1 MTLGLSAIQTA
12 LQQHLLEGGPGALA
26 LIASRHGIAPGRRLQ
41 IYHHAYR
48 ARLIDALRDGHSH
61 TAMHLGVDG
70 FDADALAFVESHPS
84 TRPNLNDYGSGF
96 AAWLHQRHPRDPGI
110 GELARLDWALRRV
123 FDGLDAKPLELG
135 ALAAVAPAA
144 WSRIGFSFV
153 PTCARLALT
162 HNTLALW
169 HALEKGG
176 TAPQSCA
183 LAQTSELLIWRRG
196 HQSHFR
202 SIGVMEA
209 QALAGLQQGLSFAA
223 VCSRL
228 ATQFPQLEASV
239 EAGSLLRRWIEEEIL
254 CAVVDPAA
262 AY

>member
-1 MTLGLSAIQTA
+1 MTQGLLAIQTV
-12 LQQHLLEGGPGALA
+12 LQQHLLEGGSGAQA
-26 LIASRHGIAPGRRLQ
+26 LIASRHGIDAGRRLQ

-48 ARLIDALRDGHSH
+48 ARLIDALRDSHGH
-61 TAMHLGVDG
+61 TAMHMGEDG

-84 TRPNLNDYGSGF
+84 RRPNLNAYGSEF

-123 FDGLDAKPLELG
+123 FDGPDAKPLELG

-144 WSRIGFSFV
+144 WDRIGFSFV
-153 PTCARLALT
+153 PTCARLTLA

-169 HALEKGG
+169 HALDQGE
-176 TAPQSCA
+176 TAPQAQA

-209 QALAGLQQGLSFAA
+209 QALAELQEGLSFAV

-239 EAGSLLRRWIEEEIL
+239 EAGRLLRRWIEEEIL
-254 CAVVDPAA
+254 CAVLDPAA
-262 AY
+262 AH